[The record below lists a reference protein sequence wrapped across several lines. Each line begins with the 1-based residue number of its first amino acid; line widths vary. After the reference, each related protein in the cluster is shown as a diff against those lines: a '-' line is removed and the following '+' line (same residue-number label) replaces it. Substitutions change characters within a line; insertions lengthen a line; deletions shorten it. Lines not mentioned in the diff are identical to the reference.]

1 MRKKLYFVLC
11 VATCFM
17 FATACNKNNSEELTT
32 SAYKD
37 TVSDMEKTTKATE
50 ASSDASTSS
59 EDNKKTTTAKKD
71 DTTSSESTAES
82 STDSKATSSS
92 SSSSSSSSTE
102 SNSTTATT
110 SAETTTSDEDI
121 TAEGDENFE
130 EPTTA
135 TKESEKE
142 SWASSGTLSGFV
154 DSDSVEIIME
164 DGSTKTYFVY
174 DEEIANQLEELLN
187 SGEEQSIDFVSRPI
201 AGQAN
206 SQIIEIK

>member
-11 VATCFM
+11 VATCLM

-32 SAYKD
+32 SAYND
-37 TVSDMEKTTKATE
+37 TVSDMEKTTEATE
-50 ASSDASTSS
+50 TSSDASS
-59 EDNKKTTTAKKD
+59 EDDKKTTEKTD
-71 DTTSSESTAES
+71 DTTSSESTTAK
-82 STDSKATSSS
+82 STKA

-102 SNSTTATT
+102 STSTTASSTASSST
-110 SAETTTSDEDI
+110 DSDEEDI
-121 TAEGDENFE
+121 TAEGDEDFE

-154 DSDSVEIIME
+154 DSDSVEIIMP
-164 DGSTKTYFVY
+164 DGSAKTFFVY
-174 DEEIANQLEELLN
+174 DEEIANQLEELLD
-187 SGEEQSIDFVSRPI
+187 SGEEKSIDFVYSPI

-206 SQIIEIK
+206 SQITEIK

>member
-11 VATCFM
+11 MATCLM

-32 SAYKD
+32 SAYND
-37 TVSDMEKTTKATE
+37 TVSDMEKTTENTSDSSE
-50 ASSDASTSS
+50 ASSKDDKNSTEKNSSSEKDTSAST
-59 EDNKKTTTAKKD
+59 
-71 DTTSSESTAES
+71 TSKEN
-82 STDSKATSSS
+82 
-92 SSSSSSSSTE
+92 SSSSSSSTE
-102 SNSTTATT
+102 TTSTT
-110 SAETTTSDEDI
+110 SASNTEAKSNETSSDEEEI

-142 SWASSGTLSGFV
+142 TWATSGTLSGFN
-154 DSDSVEIIME
+154 DSDSVEMIMP
-164 DGSTKTYFVY
+164 DGSTKTFFVY
-174 DEEIANQLEELLN
+174 DEEIVKQLEELLD
-187 SGEEQSIDFVSRPI
+187 SGEEKTIDFVSRPI